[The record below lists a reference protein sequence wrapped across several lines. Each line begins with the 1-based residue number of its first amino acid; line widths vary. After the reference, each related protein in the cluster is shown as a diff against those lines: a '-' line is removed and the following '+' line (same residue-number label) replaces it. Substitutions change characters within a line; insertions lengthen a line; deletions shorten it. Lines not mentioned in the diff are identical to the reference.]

1 MSAPLASAKAIF
13 LQALELTTATDLEA
27 YLDTQCGSDA
37 FLRREVEDLLRHH
50 QGTEG
55 FLESPPTAV
64 MESVEQLRT
73 MAPQPKLLEFL
84 GPPSR
89 ADSLGRLGHYE
100 VLELVGSGGM
110 GIVLKAFD
118 EQLHRVVAIK
128 AMAAPLATSATA
140 RQWFVREARAAAAV
154 NHDNV
159 VDIYAV
165 EGTGPVPYLVM
176 EFVAGISLEERLHQ
190 QGPLELK
197 EILRIGLQTADGLA
211 AAHRQGVVHRDVKP
225 ANILLENGVGR
236 VKITDFGL
244 ARVANNAPDAETSVI
259 AGTPAYMSPEQARGD
274 PVDHRSDLFSL
285 GSVLYALCTG
295 QSPFRGSTPLGTLQ
309 AVCEE
314 VPPPIR
320 DLNSDIPAWLCE
332 VIKKLLAKVPAERFQ
347 SAAELAET
355 LGGYLAHVQQPSNPL
370 PPAVIP
376 AAERP
381 TPTPAGS
388 RPNLRRWAIAAV
400 AALVVMAVTL
410 SLTEAGGVTH
420 LASTVT
426 RIFTPEGTLVVETND
441 WGVKVTIEGDGGL
454 VITGAGLE
462 EIRLRPGS
470 YHVHADKDGKP
481 VLLDQELVTITRGDK
496 QVVRVRLEST
506 APVGAGDS
514 PGERNAFVVLDRK
527 GAEVRKCNTLSE
539 AELAA
544 SDGDTI
550 EIRGNGPFIA
560 DAIDLN
566 NKALT
571 IRAGTGY
578 APVIHASQTAV
589 KAKDPLLKTEGSL
602 TLEGLELHHEAVV
615 QVPEHVHS
623 LIQSVSAP
631 LYLTHCKLVY
641 GRKGVWGSTQ
651 VVTWDSAISARL
663 SPTGQVRNSV
673 ITSPGFGV
681 ALIGSP
687 RMQWTVQNCLIAADD
702 AVWYVPE
709 SADAPEARLRL
720 TRNTLASSFGLTI
733 LVQPV
738 VAEQIRNTKAKPI
751 VPGLIE
757 SEENVYE
764 AHHLLV
770 LSGTNAEK
778 DLEPSFENV
787 ARISKELLRWRER
800 SNVYGL
806 KVGRFLWLH
815 PQDHRLLKD
824 LAEWNRVWALKDTS
838 SVQAPVN
845 LRGNPRHQVFV
856 SPESV
861 TADDFRLREDSAGY
875 RAGPDGKDLGA
886 DVDLVGPGAA
896 YERWKKTPEYQEWLK
911 ETGQKQ

>member
-176 EFVAGISLEERLHQ
+176 EFVARISLEERLHQ
-190 QGPLELK
+190 QGPLELR

-244 ARVANNAPDAETSVI
+244 ACAANAADAETGVI

-274 PVDHRSDLFSL
+274 GIDHRSDLFSL
-285 GSVLYALCTG
+285 GSVLYTLCTG

-314 VPPPIR
+314 EPPPIR

-332 VIKKLLAKVPAERFQ
+332 VIKKLHAKDPAERFQ

-370 PPAVIP
+370 PLAFSQREQ
-376 AAERP
+376 AL
-381 TPTPAGS
+381 S
-388 RPNLRRWAIAAV
+388 RREEESTRRRVGADLFPNLRRWAPAV
-400 AALVVMAVTL
+400 IAALVVIAVTL
-410 SLTEAGGVTH
+410 SLTEAGGVTQ
-420 LASTVT
+420 LTATVIQ
-426 RIFTPEGTLVVETND
+426 IFTGEGTLVIETND
-441 WGVKVTIEGDGGL
+441 PAVKVTVEVDGEL
-454 VITGAGLE
+454 VILGAGLK
-462 EIRLRPGS
+462 EIRLHPGS
-470 YHVHADKDGKP
+470 YKIRADKDGQP
-481 VLLDQELVTITRGDK
+481 VPLERELVRITRGGRE
-496 QVVRVRLEST
+496 VVNVKVVPPAST
-506 APVGAGDS
+506 PPETEKG
-514 PGERNAFVVLDRK
+514 AFVVLSRP
-527 GAEVRKCNTLSE
+527 GIAEKKFDTLGEAVVR
-539 AELAA
+539 A

-550 EIRGNGPFIA
+550 EIRGNGPFVIEP
-560 DAIDLN
+560 IEF
-566 NKALT
+566 KHPLT
-571 IRAGTGY
+571 IRAGAGFR
-578 APVIHASQTAV
+578 PVMIDTPIHTEVWLWAAG
-589 KAKDPLLKTEGSL
+589 PLR
-602 TLEGLELHHEAVV
+602 LEGLELRSDCTAYRILLHAAGPLAVANCRFLR
-615 QVPEHVHS
+615 QP
-623 LIQSVSAP
+623 
-631 LYLTHCKLVY
+631 
-641 GRKGVWGSTQ
+641 RGVC
-651 VVTWDSAISARL
+651 ISSHADCH
-663 SPTGQVRNSV
+663 
-673 ITSPGFGV
+673 
-681 ALIGSP
+681 
-687 RMQWTVQNCLIAADD
+687 VQNCQLSSPEGAPVSIECDGDARAVITNCLLVGHSNLEDFDATQRATVRFTRDTFVSAAAAPTALLHIMKLPRAQATQAPAQRLSVFTSDCVID
-702 AVWYVPE
+702 SGK
-709 SADAPEARLRL
+709 SAFDL
-720 TRNTLASSFGLTI
+720 F
-733 LVQPV
+733 QPV
-738 VAEQIRNTKAKPI
+738 ELKPHLACDEIEKWLPQRVEWREERNLYSPRDTLLRFSTQESRDEYRELATSRAQGLEDWNRFWGVMNTGSLQGVIRFHGGSLREKAKANAAQFA
-751 VPGLIE
+751 PG
-757 SEENVYE
+757 
-764 AHHLLV
+764 
-770 LSGTNAEK
+770 
-778 DLEPSFENV
+778 
-787 ARISKELLRWRER
+787 
-800 SNVYGL
+800 
-806 KVGRFLWLH
+806 
-815 PQDHRLLKD
+815 
-824 LAEWNRVWALKDTS
+824 
-838 SVQAPVN
+838 
-845 LRGNPRHQVFV
+845 
-856 SPESV
+856 
-861 TADDFRLREDSAGY
+861 DFRLREDSAGY
-875 RAGPDGKDLGA
+875 HAGPDGKDVGA
-886 DVDLVGPGAA
+886 DVDLVGPGEA
-896 YERWKKTPEYQEWLK
+896 YERWKQTPEYQEWLK
-911 ETGQKQ
+911 ETGRIQ